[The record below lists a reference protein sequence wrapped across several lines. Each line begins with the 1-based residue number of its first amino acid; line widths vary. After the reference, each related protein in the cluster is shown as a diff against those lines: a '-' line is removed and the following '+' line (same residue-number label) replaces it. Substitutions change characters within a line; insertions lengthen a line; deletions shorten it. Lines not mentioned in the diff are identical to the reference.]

1 MLMVYVKSLKMK
13 GYLVEFQ
20 YAPMAQ
26 TGLDAGKLTQRTVMV
41 PSCLIVTE
49 KGEFGIGPLD
59 DIVPILSQ
67 VEATALRQANVPKID
82 EPVVEETPKPEA
94 DVLPGVPLVDV
105 PVAKEKPKTK
115 KKGSK

>member
-41 PSCLIVTE
+41 PSCLIVTQN
-49 KGEFGIGPLD
+49 GEFGIGPLD

-67 VEATALRQANVPKID
+67 VEATALRQANIPQID
-82 EPVVEETPKPEA
+82 EPEA
-94 DVLPGVPLVDV
+94 EKEASV
-105 PVAKEKPKTK
+105 PVLDAPVAEEKTATKKEKE
-115 KKGSK
+115 SK

>member
-26 TGLDAGKLTQRTVMV
+26 TGLDAGKLVQKTIMV

-49 KGEFGIGPLD
+49 EGAFGIGPLD

-67 VEATALRQANVPKID
+67 VEKVALKQANAPKIE
-82 EPVVEETPKPEA
+82 EPVVEKTPE
-94 DVLPGVPLVDV
+94 VVPGIPLVDV
-105 PVAKEKPKTK
+105 PVVEKKPKTK
-115 KKGSK
+115 KKKGSK